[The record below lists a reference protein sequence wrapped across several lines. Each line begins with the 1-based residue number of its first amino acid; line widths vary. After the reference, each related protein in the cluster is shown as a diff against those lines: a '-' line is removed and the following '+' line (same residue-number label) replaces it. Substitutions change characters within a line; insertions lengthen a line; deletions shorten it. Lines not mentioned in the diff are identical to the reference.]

1 MTGTLYGVGVGP
13 GDPELLTLKAIRVL
27 RDAPVIAYPAPLEG
41 ESLAR
46 RIASPHI
53 PSGKTEIA
61 IRLPFSPERGD
72 TEERYDHAAEM
83 LTSHL
88 KSGRDIA
95 LLCLGDPLL
104 YGSFVH
110 VLPRIAGRFGVS
122 VVPGVSSISAAAA
135 AIHLPLAIQDESLSV
150 IPAIL
155 DAEALSARI
164 AAADIA
170 AVVKIGR
177 HLKKLQTVI
186 TTLGLSAAAR
196 YVEYA
201 ATGTERVRMLS
212 EVSESDSAYF
222 ALVLIRKREWR

>member
-13 GDPELLTLKAIRVL
+13 GDPELLTLKAVRVL
-27 RDAPVIAYPAPLEG
+27 HDAPVIAYQAPLEG

-46 RIASPHI
+46 AIASPHI

-72 TEERYDHAAEM
+72 TEERYDRAAEM
-83 LTSHL
+83 LASHL
-88 KSGRDIA
+88 EAGRDVV

-110 VLPRIAGRFGVS
+110 VLPRIADRFDVS
-122 VVPGVSSISAAAA
+122 IVPGISSISAAAA
-135 AIHLPLAIQDESLSV
+135 AIRLPLAIQDETLSV
-150 IPAIL
+150 IPATL
-155 DAEALSARI
+155 DAEILTARI
-164 AAADIA
+164 AAADVA

-177 HLKKLQTVI
+177 HLKKLQAVI
-186 TTLGLSAAAR
+186 AALGLSAEAR
-196 YVEYA
+196 YIEYA

-212 EVSESDSAYF
+212 EIAESNSAYF